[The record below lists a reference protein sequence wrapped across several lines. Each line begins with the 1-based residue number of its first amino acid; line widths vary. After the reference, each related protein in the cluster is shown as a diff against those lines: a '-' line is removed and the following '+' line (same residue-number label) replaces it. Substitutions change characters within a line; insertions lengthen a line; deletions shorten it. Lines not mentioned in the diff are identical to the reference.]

1 MTETQRKIKEY
12 QLMLPGLRERVAA
25 VAMLLVVS
33 LTMVVSASFAWY
45 TLSRAPEVTSVST
58 TVAANGNLEIA
69 LAPLDGSQ
77 PAESAVGDSFAVE
90 GRKITEANLTWGNLV
105 NLSDSSYGLSNIV
118 LRPALL
124 NTGSDLLDQP
134 LKGADYGDDG
144 RMELYYNEDF
154 QFVNWVE
161 PKNDVAGYFKYN
173 DTPQYGVRAISTVE
187 YTYVNN
193 SYYQFTVLLK
203 RATGA
208 RDATEIVYDEMIT
221 NQSYID
227 MLAGLIGDFMTD
239 RLNDKNGSTDVSKYI
254 PELYNLLCEFE
265 VVVDSFSN
273 ALVELANVQVYN
285 KYGPDAYS
293 THTYTWETLTA
304 ATAAELK
311 ANGVVL
317 DSLDDYLTIR
327 DKVRKCLYGTDDTVD
342 DGIKDFYD
350 RIQNDKSKTVIL
362 SEVTNIINEFV
373 YVNECQI
380 ICEGNTYKVSGI
392 GAKVGM
398 TLMGKDVDAVIT
410 KGVLKDF
417 EQLTGVAMC
426 AREVSVSAS
435 YSGFSVSLT
444 AKTIKT
450 SAAPTYT
457 WYKDVQSTEDT
468 AAANKGDYTAV
479 AQDTYGMAID
489 FWVRTNA
496 KNSYLK
502 LEGNVLT
509 KTEQVRATGVDMNGK
524 IVELSTVNITATIT
538 DEETGEETEI
548 DETVVVYYDD
558 NGVLRNAISH
568 SEIDTENESVGEV
581 RDLYEELVTVIGYEG
596 ENRIWG
602 DDELLDTSSTTQGA
616 GSCYVFYAEDP
627 AQQENCLRLLSNLRV
642 AFVDNNENSSTY
654 GRVVGLGM
662 LDSASAY
669 EENGKVTI
677 PLVLCDDGS
686 TYLTKNGGELA
697 ILPLEQNTA
706 TRITAVVYL
715 DGREMSNADVLAAN
729 DIQGQ
734 LNIQF
739 GSTEAL
745 IALGNETL
753 ENATRS
759 VSAVASATEGSFPE
773 QNSVIEFSYD
783 DATPM
788 TVYVKLQVD
797 GEQPKNVTA
806 FFMRKVNATQGSR
819 EETFTMTQADDG
831 CWYGS
836 YTFDAPGEYVLRTVQ
851 LDGVDYDLP
860 ATDYPQ
866 VKIEGFTISSVSVTY
881 DSQSV
886 TDMATIMTSSRT
898 VRTDLSLTLK
908 SDQKMPK
915 TVKLQ
920 FMKDDGTYV
929 TGNLTYNS
937 TTGAWN
943 GTANFTSSGTYTLKY
958 VIMDGEYTELDS
970 DYQCELVIYSGIT
983 VSVTDGGEMYRN
995 RTWDGNAYSVPMFVE
1010 IFDDSGAEM
1019 KYLSGVQLFYTRSGS
1034 NVDGM
1039 SPLLTWNGSE
1049 DSYTGN
1055 LLIPGPGI
1063 YSFNAVT
1070 YGGNTM
1076 QSTQGTP
1083 PTYTCISP
1091 EPPSYMDAAPM
1102 LGIEHELSS
1111 GVASEVI
1118 YAGVRIAN
1126 AEAATVTATLYD
1138 ADTKREFTV
1147 TSSAESTITIDGE
1160 PVSTFLFPLPRP
1172 DGTHQSGDWTITKL
1186 ELADVYDEDANYYG
1200 SSNPME
1206 MIPTTC
1212 DHNGHTANECV
1223 HDLHIKVVHVV
1234 MTLVTVK
1241 ADGSNTDPAVL
1252 SETLNGGS
1260 FMGTATTQNHIAV
1273 KLTDHKGNALNSAYI
1288 TVSEMKLSYGYVTGS
1303 SATHGGYT
1311 SDAEANLEDIS
1322 LTLTRGADG
1331 ITYVAPTFTLSYA
1344 GEYTGKEL
1352 TFSVSDKNGTTNSYR
1367 YTSTNRDAT
1376 NGISMPKYILQ
1387 TDVPT
1392 VTISA
1397 ITPTGSN
1404 ATKITYNATYNRLGW
1419 FTGITFY
1426 TSEGKTSEK
1435 SDYSATVY
1443 ALATAD
1449 NDTQKHGLF
1458 TQPTLTL
1465 KVAGVTSDSVVS
1477 LVLPGGDSSDITF
1490 SRTGNG
1496 TIKMTLGETATINSW
1511 DQKILGIGYTHTL
1524 QAYYGHGTQTIS
1536 TMVITL
1542 NGATYTITLENP
1554 ITITNPS
1561 SVNQS

>member
-105 NLSDSSYGLSNIV
+105 NLSDSSYGLNNIV

-124 NTGSDLLDQP
+124 NTGSNLLDQP

-173 DTPQYGVRAISTVE
+173 DTPQYGVRAISTVQ

-221 NQSYID
+221 NQAYID

-392 GAKVGM
+392 GAKVG
-398 TLMGKDVDAVIT
+398 LKLLGKDVDAVIT
-410 KGVLKDF
+410 KGVLRDF

-426 AREVSVSAS
+426 AQNVKVSAH
-435 YSGFSVSLT
+435 YMTTVEMT

-457 WYKDVQSTEDT
+457 WHKDVQSTEDT

-509 KTEQVRATGVDMNGK
+509 KTEQVRATSVDLNGK
-524 IVELSTVNITATIT
+524 VVELYTATLTTKYI
-538 DEETGEETEI
+538 DEEAGEEKEVSEVAT
-548 DETVVVYYDD
+548 VYYDSE
-558 NGVLRNAISH
+558 NNLRRAYTHNLINQDVVTASNIR
-568 SEIDTENESVGEV
+568 E
-581 RDLYEELVTVIGYEG
+581 LYEDIVTVIGYEG

-642 AFVDNNENSSTY
+642 AFVDNNVDSSTY

-686 TYLTKNGGELA
+686 SYLTKNGGELA

-745 IALGNETL
+745 IALGDETL

-773 QNSVIEFSYD
+773 QNSVIGFSYD
-783 DATPM
+783 DAAPM

-819 EETFTMTQADDG
+819 EETFTMTPADDG

-886 TDMATIMTSSRT
+886 TDTATIMTSSRT
-898 VRTDLSLTLK
+898 VRADLSLTLK
-908 SDQKMPK
+908 SSQKMPK

-937 TTGAWN
+937 TTGAWT
-943 GTANFTSSGTYTLKY
+943 GTANFTSSGTYTLTY
-958 VIMDGEYTELDS
+958 VIMDEEYTELDS
-970 DYQCELVIYSGIT
+970 EYQCELVIYSGIT

-995 RTWDGNAYSVPMFVE
+995 RTWEGNAYSVPMFVE

-1039 SPLLTWNGSE
+1039 SPLLTWDGTE
-1049 DSYTGN
+1049 DGYTGN

-1091 EPPSYMDAAPM
+1091 EPPSYYDAAPM
-1102 LGIEHELSS
+1102 DGMDYLLSTS
-1111 GVASEVI
+1111 SNKLQV
-1118 YAGVRIAN
+1118 GVRIAD
-1126 AEAATVTATLYD
+1126 AEAATVTAVLTNLDERNPDGSNKTYN
-1138 ADTKREFTV
+1138 V
-1147 TSSAESTITIDGE
+1147 SATASNKVTIDE
-1160 PVSTFLFPLPRP
+1160 KPVSEFIFDLPTNAE
-1172 DGTHQSGDWTITKL
+1172 GYQSGNWVIT
-1186 ELADVYDEDANYYG
+1186 ELRLSDVYDEDTNYYG
-1200 SSNPME
+1200 SDNPMIWKMSE
-1206 MIPTTC
+1206 LEEAK
-1212 DHNGHTANECV
+1212 DD
-1223 HDLHIKVVHVV
+1223 DLSVKVVN
-1234 MTLVTVK
+1234 MKVTVSGENENFTGAFLESK
-1241 ADGSNTDPAVL
+1241 TSTKPITIKISDQNGEKLNFALSNITLQYVL
-1252 SETLNGGS
+1252 TE
-1260 FMGTATTQNHIAV
+1260 
-1273 KLTDHKGNALNSAYI
+1273 NS
-1288 TVSEMKLSYGYVTGS
+1288 YVTY
-1303 SATHGGYT
+1303 GGYSASHLGDQNGAGE
-1311 SDAEANLEDIS
+1311 SDIF
-1322 LTLTRGADG
+1322 TLTKAADG
-1331 ITYVAPTFTLSYA
+1331 ITYTLNSVTLIYA
-1344 GEYTGKEL
+1344 GEYVPYNMS
-1352 TFSVSDKNGTTNSYR
+1352 FSVGSETFAYGRADLQR
-1367 YTSTNRDAT
+1367 M
-1376 NGISMPKYILQ
+1376 SMPQYTLTTTK
-1387 TDVPT
+1387 PT
-1392 VTISA
+1392 VTFTETTTYGNSS
-1397 ITPTGSN
+1397 TT
-1404 ATKITYNATYNRLGW
+1404 ATT
-1419 FTGITFY
+1419 
-1426 TSEGKTSEK
+1426 
-1435 SDYSATVY
+1435 ATVY
-1443 ALATAD
+1443 FRSYTESNKICGQTFTYQKYDQPYVTITLAGYGNATGA
-1449 NDTQKHGLF
+1449 
-1458 TQPTLTL
+1458 TLTF
-1465 KVAGVTSDSVVS
+1465 VSSAGSTAPVLLYTKEEGTSPVNSYS
-1477 LVLPGGDSSDITF
+1477 W
-1490 SRTGNG
+1490 TGNG
-1496 TIKMTLGETATINSW
+1496 ACQRWVGTYDGKTGDDERTAAGTLKATELVFTDGTNN
-1511 DQKILGIGYTHTL
+1511 
-1524 QAYYGHGTQTIS
+1524 YYFDITDITIS
-1536 TMVITL
+1536 
-1542 NGATYTITLENP
+1542 
-1554 ITITNPS
+1554 NPS
-1561 SVNQS
+1561 